1 MISHDAEK
9 MEVPI
14 ACRLDRTRKLFR
26 ITRNKGKSLANGGFG
41 CLLPDESSPE
51 HIMVDYLFIEEV
63 YFLVERGLLEA
74 FDGDKLLDTQGIFQ
88 LLEECGMTLFA
99 LLVYAHVRSQ
109 NYRVIRHTPYRRRI
123 LEEMEPLRHLYKKKK
138 SPETEDKERDQ
149 QHIATII
156 SSSSVKEPAN
166 NPTSTRQQLE
176 LLRQQLRED
185 GAQAPAPV
193 VAHGDRMATIAYEL
207 YLPDSQFRRS
217 APGLPDIYVTA
228 TTSLHFDALQTLLQE
243 ANGIPLRTAV
253 VSEAGTVVMLGVTDY
268 GVPAISK
275 AGLSKNKCVSTAK

>member
-1 MISHDAEK
+1 MISHDAKKLEI
-9 MEVPI
+9 PI

-41 CLLPDESSPE
+41 CLLPDDESE
-51 HIMVDYLFIEEV
+51 ERVMVDYLFIEEV

-74 FDGDKLLDTQGIFQ
+74 FDGDKLLNTQGIFQ

-109 NYRVIRHTPYRRRI
+109 NYRVIRHTPHRRRI

-138 SPETEDKERDQ
+138 STETDDKETDQ
-149 QHIATII
+149 QRIATTTTLPLIE
-156 SSSSVKEPAN
+156 EPATQ
-166 NPTSTRQQLE
+166 TSARQQFE
-176 LLRQQLRED
+176 RLRQQLRED

-193 VAHGDRMATIAYEL
+193 VAHGDHIATIAYEL

-275 AGLSKNKCVSTAK
+275 AGLSKTECVSAAT

>member
-1 MISHDAEK
+1 MPD
-9 MEVPI
+9 
-14 ACRLDRTRKLFR
+14 
-26 ITRNKGKSLANGGFG
+26 
-41 CLLPDESSPE
+41 DESE
-51 HIMVDYLFIEEV
+51 ERIMVDYLFIEEV

-88 LLEECGMTLFA
+88 LLEVCGMTLFA

-109 NYRVIRHTPYRRRI
+109 NYRVIRHTPNRRQI
-123 LEEMEPLRHLYKKKK
+123 LEEMEPLKHLHKKKK
-138 SPETEDKERDQ
+138 SPETEEHDNDP
-149 QHIATII
+149 QHIATTT
-156 SSSSVKEPAN
+156 SLSSSVKEPA
-166 NPTSTRQQLE
+166 SQASARQQLE
-176 LLRQQLRED
+176 QLRQQLRD
-185 GAQAPAPV
+185 DSAQAPAPV
-193 VAHGDRMATIAYEL
+193 VAHGDIMATIAYEL

-275 AGLSKNKCVSTAK
+275 AGLSKIECVPTAK